1 MQLLKLILNN
11 EAYFALAI
19 MLAIWAGSTLYLYG

>member
-11 EAYFALAI
+11 EAYFALW
-19 MLAIWAGSTLYLYG
+19 LLLLIWAGTTLFL